1 MYEHAYG
8 YMDVGVNNI
17 RSRGR
22 AYDYAGA
29 DVNSIYS
36 YVRRTTHDLASVG
49 INN

>member
-29 DVNSIYS
+29 GVNNICSYGHKNTSNISIEG
-36 YVRRTTHDLASVG
+36 V
-49 INN
+49 NN